1 MLKTWLKAAI
11 ILALSVS
18 SIFGLTS
25 ANAQSTYQIST
36 VKDVTPTPY
45 YVANYK
51 KNTLCVG

>member
-51 KNTLCVG
+51 KTLYA